1 MLCTSLGSER
11 NGDTS
16 DTLGRVLVRWGHRGP
31 GMDSAQLGPSV
42 VQPLQ
47 EGLWPQELGRQ
58 CCFDREH
65 GSPWLEA
72 QRPAILSLQPF
83 STPNAQCSVPPAP
96 AVPSR
101 GWAGRRA
108 EWSVC
113 PGTAPALLVQPHL
126 LMKKQLREEPRSE
139 PRNSGF
145 YPGGISSAPELG
157 VRWQC
162 GVIW

>member
-16 DTLGRVLVRWGHRGP
+16 DTLGRVLVRWGTGDL
-31 GMDSAQLGPSV
+31 GCDCAQLGPSV

-58 CCFDREH
+58 CCFDRAH

-101 GWAGRRA
+101 GWARKKGRR
-108 EWSVC
+108 ERL
-113 PGTAPALLVQPHL
+113 PGHSSCAASSTPFTDEETA
-126 LMKKQLREEPRSE
+126 S
-139 PRNSGF
+139 
-145 YPGGISSAPELG
+145 
-157 VRWQC
+157 
-162 GVIW
+162 

>member
-16 DTLGRVLVRWGHRGP
+16 DTLGRVLVRWGIGDL
-31 GMDSAQLGPSV
+31 GCDSAQLGPSV

-47 EGLWPQELGRQ
+47 EGLWPQELGHQ
-58 CCFDREH
+58 CCFDRELC
-65 GSPWLEA
+65 GWKPSTLPSC
-72 QRPAILSLQPF
+72 RCNLSLPLTH
-83 STPNAQCSVPPAP
+83 SAQCAQLL
-96 AVPSR
+96 PSCP
-101 GWAGRRA
+101 GAGPGRRA

-126 LMKKQLREEPRSE
+126 LMKKQLCEEPRSE